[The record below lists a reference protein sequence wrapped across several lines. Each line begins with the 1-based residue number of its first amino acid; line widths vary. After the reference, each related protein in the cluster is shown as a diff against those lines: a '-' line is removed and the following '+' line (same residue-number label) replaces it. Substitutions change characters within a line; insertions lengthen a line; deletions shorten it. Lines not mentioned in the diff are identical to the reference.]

1 MLVHDVQFSDYK
13 LFGTVSEQTKFNAL
27 KDPKMKEIKINS
39 TIDNNLLKMERFK
52 FKVRPFRLRMEG
64 ETSLDGNLN
73 LQMRVGLPPF
83 GIIGIPVKITGN
95 SEDMQVK
102 MGKRR
107 KELEELEYEDD
118 DLSEEQR
125 LRFNLLRDSISEE
138 MSIEEI
144 QALEQRMD
152 SLDLKTILQK
162 PDSLRQDILQDSLRL
177 KQRLDSLRV
186 PKPGDS
192 IPSPKITPDSL
203 RN

>member
-1 MLVHDVQFSDYK
+1 MQKYNIPK
-13 LFGTVSEQTKFNAL
+13 RL
-27 KDPKMKEIKINS
+27 KYGKMKEIKINS

-64 ETSLDGNLN
+64 ETSLDGDLN

-95 SEDMQVK
+95 SADMQVK

-107 KELEELEYEDD
+107 KELEELDYDEDD
-118 DLSEEQR
+118 DLTEEQR
-125 LRFNLLRDSISEE
+125 LRFNLLRDSISED

-144 QALEQRMD
+144 QALERRMD
-152 SLDLKTILQK
+152 SIDLKTILQR
-162 PDSLRQDILQDSLRL
+162 PDSLQQNILKDSLQL
-177 KQRLDSLRV
+177 QQRLDSLRI
-186 PKPGDS
+186 PTSGDS
-192 IPSPKITPDSL
+192 IPAPRVTPDSL